1 MTTTL
6 NDEMTEKQKALAE
19 MTREKFE
26 GMTKEEQDKFLRG
39 QENYLNAPADMQDAI
54 DRIMELEMRL
64 EDLARAAEIV
74 EITRQFE
81 LFEGFRK
88 AADETLEKKITIDRP
103 IPEEKMKLTVIT
115 GELEKETT

>member
-1 MTTTL
+1 MTDVAK
-6 NDEMTEKQKALAE
+6 DEMTPE
-19 MTREKFE
+19 RWE
-26 GMTKEEQDKFLRG
+26 GMTDEEKAKYARS
-39 QENYLNAPADMQDAI
+39 QETYINAPADMQDAI

-88 AADETLEKKITIDRP
+88 SAEQSLEKKIVIDRP
-103 IPEEKMKLTVIT
+103 VPEEKMKITVVT